1 MTRTAQVTL
10 LGVLVLAAVSLWIWR
25 NAATPEDRAI
35 RERFQSFA
43 AEFNASTTNGLGTV
57 ARATRLGEYFTPE
70 VVVELGGGSP
80 PIHGRETLIG
90 MAARL
95 QPRTSAFE
103 LGFSDITIDWVDRDR
118 AEVTFTLVIRRR
130 PTGEESLD
138 AREFSVEMQSLNR
151 QWRVSR
157 AVAIDTLR

>member
-1 MTRTAQVTL
+1 MTRTAQAAL
-10 LGVLVLAAVSLWIWR
+10 LGVLVLAGVSLWIWR
-25 NAATPEDRAI
+25 NAATPEERAI
-35 RERFQSFA
+35 RDRFHSFA
-43 AEFNASTTNGLGTV
+43 AEFNAPTGDNLGTL

-80 PIHGRETLIG
+80 PIHGRDTLIG

-95 QPRTSAFE
+95 QPRTAAFQLE
-103 LGFSDITIDWVDRDR
+103 FTDITVDRVDGDR
-118 AEVTFTLVIRRR
+118 ADVTFTLVIRRSG
-130 PTGEESLD
+130 TGDESLD
-138 AREFSVEMQSLNR
+138 AREFSVEMHSLNR